1 MRNTF
6 LTISSLYFEIKYCT
20 PESPAKPILLIFVSS
35 LRAVEKKIL
44 TVNDYTRLINLTSY
58 YSSFLEGDWDYLKL
72 KLSHFLWNCL
82 DMDQLVSSM
91 SHFSSKVHKSVFVA
105 GLSPL
110 LFHSLSKYLLRTVSV
125 LGAADRRRVNKTQS
139 QSQCQAASIVVKR
152 HSRFWLN
159 WDLSSTVH
167 GCRTRASW
175 IAELGVIVIAYK
187 KHIFC
192 LMEDFDEMASN
203 HAIKENF
210 NII

>member
-1 MRNTF
+1 MLLNLLQNQYYWF
-6 LTISSLYFEIKYCT
+6 SSHPWEQW
-20 PESPAKPILLIFVSS
+20 
-35 LRAVEKKIL
+35 KKIL

-58 YSSFLEGDWDYLKL
+58 YSSFLEGGWDYLKL

-82 DMDQLVSSM
+82 NMDQFVSSM
-91 SHFSSKVHKSVFVA
+91 SHFSSKVHESVFMA
-105 GLSPL
+105 GHSPL

-125 LGAADRRRVNKTQS
+125 LGAADRWRVNETWSKS
-139 QSQCQAASIVVKR
+139 QHQTAFVLVER

-159 WDLSSTVH
+159 WDLSSMVH

-175 IAELGVIVIAYK
+175 IVDLGVIVIAYK

-203 HAIKENF
+203 QAIKENF
-210 NII
+210 NISQYLLKDRYHDT